1 MEFEQVL
8 NESFRRYKLKYKGT
22 RPGYEIHD
30 PAPYILAIDEKYNID
45 GNGQSIL
52 GLNLNYYKGDLN
64 KLIDD
69 INKNDNKNGFR
80 GFEIKRK
87 LRKRFSGKKDISEW
101 EETERKKRY
110 KSLIEQFPYM
120 AKFIRRYKVT
130 GIQSQKRK
138 IIK

>member
-8 NESFRRYKLKYKGT
+8 EESFKRYKLKYKGS
-22 RPGYEIHD
+22 RKDYEIHD
-30 PAPYILAIDEKYNID
+30 PSPYILAVDEKYNYD
-45 GNGQSIL
+45 GNGKSIL
-52 GLNLNYYKGDLN
+52 GLNLNYFKGDLN

-80 GFEIKRK
+80 GFEIKTK
-87 LRKRFSGKKDISEW
+87 LKKRFNKGKDISEW
-101 EETERKKRY
+101 EIAEKKRRY

-120 AKFIRRYKVT
+120 AKFIRRYKVV
-130 GIQSQKRK
+130 GIQDQKRK